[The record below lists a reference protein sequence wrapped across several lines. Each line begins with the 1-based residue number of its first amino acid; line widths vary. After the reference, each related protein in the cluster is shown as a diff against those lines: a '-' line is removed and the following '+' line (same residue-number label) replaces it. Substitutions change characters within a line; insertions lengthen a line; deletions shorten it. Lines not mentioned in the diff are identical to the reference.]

1 MKMIRQC
8 EPSPSF
14 SKVIFMLI
22 FLGALSSPSYN
33 HPVSEY
39 NNQDGGS
46 GDDITILDLGDPTPK
61 VRNIKQLVKT
71 TLDRRTLLEFP
82 VKGDGHIEWINIA
95 KEIGFSHSAEF
106 GVQLLGMENVNIV
119 NEIIKENPATAN
131 VQILWKW
138 LNGKH
143 EEPVTFRTLINVLH
157 KIGLSQLANKVEN
170 TCEILKIMDVHYKPA
185 IVKKYSQQLS
195 VKYKQDAVI
204 DSKQWLL
211 KRLLGRNITFV
222 DLELK
227 EKGSNILLSD
237 LLHDIEN
244 GTRILLVG
252 RPGVGK
258 STIMRHL
265 SRTVIHT
272 ERFYLVI
279 RLRLSGSGKID
290 GLSTLLWAVANESFP
305 DKLFHSREINVIS
318 SYTERT
324 HGEGVCFL
332 LDGYDEY
339 VKPRD
344 GYDYVTNLIQPHN
357 RLPKSVV
364 IVTSRPSAIEDIES
378 YFDRNVEIIGFGE
391 RGIQTY
397 LEQLELSKTENQTI
411 HQYLSTHPD
420 VRRLCYL
427 PLHLSMLVY
436 IAVRPID
443 IGPLSHVGTETKLYT
458 EFLSLTIK
466 QYESVRHKQTVKFL
480 KECFKNLYTKTDL
493 CVLLRKI
500 CEKAF
505 DGVVS
510 REQTFL
516 SSSLDELQDR
526 MNVSA
531 EIEALSLFKVETIY
545 DGYGDKLEKYYY
557 SHPTFQEFLAAF
569 HLATLHTKDQLL
581 YVKNLWTRGMYKFFF
596 GLIGSEL
603 SQLRYDD
610 ETVFETFVSF
620 AREYLATHLHPELY
634 IMKCAHEIG
643 RGSQYVTYLQA
654 AGVITNS
661 NALHLH
667 VPSYQLHDCWYIG
680 YTLSQS
686 PLYELVVDKFYPS
699 RELALCL
706 SFIKNSFKHYSQIS
720 GNVNVITLGHYA
732 NRGFPFNGYWLLLTP
747 KEDPISTTEILEF
760 LPAFHN
766 DLRHLELT
774 FSKFEHGVS
783 VSHLGKILKSF
794 RKLQFLA
801 LSVNISVVKAGHL
814 ESALANLTHLEH
826 LELGVINGHN
836 DTTIPGDLLE
846 FKSLKQLQSLTVC
859 INWNN
864 DRVDVNMTALIGGL
878 EYLTKLENLSICL
891 ILNSGFRHNGA
902 TELLR
907 GIEKVSRVN
916 NLALHLNLCENIGL
930 GNSTAKEL
938 AAALKNLTMLKNL
951 SLCID
956 LHHNGI
962 QGPSGVIEL
971 ADGLKELTEL
981 QGLSL
986 MLRWM
991 HLGNNTVDKAVIALA
1006 DGLKHLRNLSA
1017 LKLSLYQNGSFSEI
1031 APFLQSRAQ
1040 LQELKLER
1048 GSPGGKPDDVKL
1060 ITGLIN
1066 LMQILVD
1073 IASKFTIGDHDVVPL
1088 IEALKYNNHLQTLD
1102 LSHNKIG
1109 DDHVVPLVE
1118 ALNSMADLHT
1128 LDLSHNNIGDAGV
1141 RLLAE
1146 AIENQHLIHLQI
1158 LLLGWNEFSEAGAE
1172 LLAEK
1177 VVKLS
1182 QLHTLDFG
1190 WELQAYSARALAL
1203 IHQPKEAIRKPVLS
1217 SDISDEKWH
1226 MLYFVIIVFVSA
1238 LVGGVLCYMVFNSDR
1253 LFSSETSSYKALE
1266 SKGISEA
1273 LAQSN
1278 FSTSFAWKLERLRE
1292 RGLDGTGRLREQKL
1306 NGTGTVIVILD
1317 TAVDLCCPAFLHK
1330 NIPVI
1335 DCLPHEPVAS
1345 TVHGSICAAVAAG
1358 FLYNIPSTVVP
1369 SGVAPGAQ
1377 LIVYRIAE
1385 GGQSCN
1391 EAVLKALNDIKVRIE
1406 SGTQIDVV
1414 SISYDLN
1421 EENEEEIR
1429 WKIKELTEKCVVF
1442 VAAAG
1447 NRGHYQARASIPARF
1462 DDVISVGALDRNGR
1476 RSKFNARGRIDVYA
1490 PGEDIPLPLTQD
1502 TFRGTSFAAPAV
1514 GGLVSLLKQCA
1525 NHIGPPASNH
1535 IHQVEILRD
1544 IFKRHMVT
1552 KSDDGQ
1558 VDVFDPVGFFLRVID
1573 KPNLL
1578 NEIIQEHLD
1587 SEVMEQ

>member
-1 MKMIRQC
+1 MIRQC

-14 SKVIFMLI
+14 SKAIFMLI
-22 FLGALSSPSYN
+22 FLCALSSPSYS
-33 HPVSEY
+33 HLVSEY

-46 GDDITILDLGDPTPK
+46 GDDITILDLGEQTPE
-61 VRNIKQLVKT
+61 VRNIKQLET

-82 VKGDGHIEWINIA
+82 VKRDECVERINIA

-131 VQILWKW
+131 VQILWQW

-143 EEPVTFRTLINVLH
+143 EEPVTFRTLIIVLR
-157 KIGLSQLANKVEN
+157 KIGLSQLANQVES

-195 VKYKQDAVI
+195 EKYKQDAVI
-204 DSKQWLL
+204 DSEQWLL
-211 KRLLGRNITFV
+211 KRLHGRNITFV

-227 EKGSNILLSD
+227 EKGSKILLSD

-244 GTRILLVG
+244 GIRILLVG

-265 SRTVIHT
+265 SRKLIYT
-272 ERFYLVI
+272 ERFNLVI

-290 GLSTLLWAVANESFP
+290 SLSTMLRAVANESFP
-305 DKLFHSREINVIS
+305 DKLFDSSEINVIS

-364 IVTSRPSAIEDIES
+364 IVTSRPSAIGDIEA

-391 RGIQTY
+391 TGIQSY
-397 LEQLELSKTENQTI
+397 LEQLELSQTENQTI

-436 IAVRPID
+436 VAVRPID
-443 IGPLSHVGTETKLYT
+443 IGPLPHVDTETKLYT

-466 QYESVRHKQTVKFL
+466 QYESVRHEQTVKFL
-480 KECFKNLYTKTDL
+480 KECFNNLYTKTDL

-500 CEKAF
+500 CKKAF
-505 DGVVS
+505 EGVLS

-516 SSSLDELQDR
+516 SSSLDELPDS
-526 MNVSA
+526 MNASA
-531 EIEALSLFKVETIY
+531 EIEALSLFKIETIY

-581 YVKNLWTRGMYKFFF
+581 YVKNLWTRGVYKFFF
-596 GLIGSEL
+596 GLIGS
-603 SQLRYDD
+603 QPRYDD
-610 ETVFETFVSF
+610 DIVFETFVSF
-620 AREYLATHLHPELY
+620 AGEILATYLHQELY

-643 RGSQYVTYLQA
+643 RGSQFITYLQA
-654 AGVITNS
+654 AGVITNGS
-661 NALHLH
+661 TLHLH

-720 GNVNVITLGHYA
+720 GNVNVITLGNYV
-732 NRGFPFNGYWLLLTP
+732 NRRFPFNGYWLLLAP

-766 DLRHLELT
+766 DLTHLELT
-774 FSKFEHGVS
+774 FSTFEHSAS
-783 VSHLGKILKSF
+783 VSHLGEILTSF

-801 LSVNISVVKAGHL
+801 LSVNISVIKAGHL
-814 ESALANLTHLEH
+814 ERALANLTRLEH

-846 FKSLKQLQSLTVC
+846 FKNLKQLQSLMVC

-864 DRVDVNMTALIGGL
+864 DLVDVNMTALIGGL

-907 GIEKVSRVN
+907 GIEKVSSVN
-916 NLALHLNLCENIGL
+916 NLGLHLNLCENLGL
-930 GNSTAKEL
+930 GNVTTKEL
-938 AAALKNLTMLKNL
+938 AAALKNMTMLKNL

-956 LHHNGI
+956 LHHNGM
-962 QGPSGVIEL
+962 QGPSDLIEV
-971 ADGLKELTEL
+971 AEALKKLTEL

-986 MLRWM
+986 MLRWV
-991 HLGNNTVDKAVIALA
+991 HLGNNTVDKATIALA
-1006 DGLKHLRNLSA
+1006 DGLKQLRNLSA
-1017 LKLSLYQNGSFSEI
+1017 LELSLYQNGSFSEL
-1031 APFLQSRAQ
+1031 APLFKSNAQ
-1040 LQELKLER
+1040 FQELKLER
-1048 GSPGGKPDDVKL
+1048 ESPGGKPDDVKL
-1060 ITGLIN
+1060 INGLIN
-1066 LMQILVD
+1066 LMQLLD
-1073 IASKFTIGDHDVVPL
+1073 NIASKFIIGDHDVVPL
-1088 IEALKYNNHLQTLD
+1088 IEALKYMHHLHTLD

-1109 DDHVVPLVE
+1109 DDHVVPLIE
-1118 ALNSMADLHT
+1118 SLNSMDHLNT

-1141 RLLAE
+1141 KLLAE
-1146 AIENQHLIHLQI
+1146 AIEDQHLTHLQV

-1172 LLAEK
+1172 MLAEK

-1190 WELQAYSARALAL
+1190 WELQAYSARALTL
-1203 IHQPKEAIRKPVLS
+1203 IHQQKEAIRKPVLS
-1217 SDISDEKWH
+1217 SNISDEKWH
-1226 MLYFVIIVFVSA
+1226 MLYFVVTVVISA
-1238 LVGGVLCYMVFNSDR
+1238 LGGGVLCYKAFNSDR

-1273 LAQSN
+1273 LAQSI

-1292 RGLDGTGRLREQKL
+1292 LKLDGA
-1306 NGTGTVIVILD
+1306 GTVIVILD
-1317 TAVDLCCPAFLHK
+1317 TAVDLYCPAFLHK

-1335 DCLPHEPVAS
+1335 DCLPHLPVAS

-1358 FLYNIPSTVVP
+1358 SSWNIPSTVVP

-1385 GGQSCN
+1385 GGQSYN

-1414 SISYDLN
+1414 SISCDLN
-1421 EENEEEIR
+1421 EDNEEEIR
-1429 WKIKELTEKCVVF
+1429 WKIKELTDRCVVF

-1447 NRGHYQARASIPARF
+1447 NRGCYQARASIPACF
-1462 DDVISVGALDRNGR
+1462 DNVISVGALDRNGFPSR
-1476 RSKFNARGRIDVYA
+1476 FNARGRIDVYA
-1490 PGEDIPLPLTQD
+1490 PGEDIPLPSTQD

-1525 NHIGPPASNH
+1525 IRVGPPASHH

-1558 VDVFDPVGFFLRVID
+1558 VDIFDPVGFFWRVID